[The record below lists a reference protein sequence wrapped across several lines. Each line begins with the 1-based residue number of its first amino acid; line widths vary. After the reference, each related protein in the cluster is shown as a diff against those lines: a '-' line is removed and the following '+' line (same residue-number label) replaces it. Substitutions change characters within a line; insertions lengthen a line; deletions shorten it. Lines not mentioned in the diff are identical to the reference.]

1 MSLVAARSWGRS
13 QVILQ
18 HLTFNW
24 IHTRG
29 VLDFSGAKKPMWNS
43 SAGISGV
50 AWINSALRKRCL
62 WPHVPSLPLAWWS
75 VFTMRTGKHPAWD
88 WADIPLGFILMSSVT
103 SLLPLNPQINR
114 DSDLSSCHN
123 QRWKFSAFCWKKLII
138 SFFFF
143 YFIPQ
148 PLVFSHWESLHSY
161 FKAKL
166 LQDMTKKVLFS
177 KTFEMFLLKC
187 HFLYILS

>member
-103 SLLPLNPQINR
+103 CLLPLNPQINR

-143 YFIPQ
+143 ILY
-148 PLVFSHWESLHSY
+148 LSH
-161 FKAKL
+161 
-166 LQDMTKKVLFS
+166 LFS
-177 KTFEMFLLKC
+177 ATENHCIHTLKQNYYKTWQKKFFSQKHLKC
-187 HFLYILS
+187 FCWNVIFYIF